1 MNRIE
6 LLASLAKDS
15 VCLADIGCDHGF
27 ICITALLKYNVS
39 RAYACDIGKL
49 PLESAKNNIIKYGL
63 NDRIQTV
70 LSAGF
75 DNVEFDFDTACIA
88 GMGGLLIIDILKA
101 HLSKLKD
108 KKLILQAN
116 KDQDKLRSFM
126 QENGFKLLEEHAI
139 IDSKKYYE
147 VLVYNTGID
156 SYSEF
161 ELKYGPFLLKNKP
174 QEFIIKMENSLKLKE
189 MNYSKAKSEE
199 SKSFLENEINELKAV
214 LNND

>member
-1 MNRIE
+1 
-6 LLASLAKDS
+6 
-15 VCLADIGCDHGF
+15 
-27 ICITALLKYNVS
+27 
-39 RAYACDIGKL
+39 
-49 PLESAKNNIIKYGL
+49 
-63 NDRIQTV
+63 
-70 LSAGF
+70 
-75 DNVEFDFDTACIA
+75 
-88 GMGGLLIIDILKA
+88 
-101 HLSKLKD
+101 
-108 KKLILQAN
+108 
-116 KDQDKLRSFM
+116 M

-174 QEFIIKMENSLKLKE
+174 QEFIIKIGNSLKLKE